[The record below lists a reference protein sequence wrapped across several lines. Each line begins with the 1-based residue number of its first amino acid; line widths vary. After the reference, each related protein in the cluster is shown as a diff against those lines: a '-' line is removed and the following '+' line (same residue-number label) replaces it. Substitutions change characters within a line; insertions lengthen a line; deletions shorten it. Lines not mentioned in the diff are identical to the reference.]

1 MNKDYV
7 EIQDPEFGSIFI
19 EAKQETRNTTYR
31 GGTRGDNEEATPS
44 VIQQK
49 LDDTLRSLPS
59 IAKSVFRSL
68 DTVKPNEINIELG
81 LKFKTGANI
90 FVISA
95 GADVDVKVCLKW
107 TDKK

>member
-1 MNKDYV
+1 MDKGYI

-19 EAKQETRNTTYR
+19 EAKQDTSNTTYR
-31 GGTRGDNEEATPS
+31 GGTRGEAMPS
-44 VIQQK
+44 VVKQK
-49 LDDTLRSLPS
+49 LDDTLLSLPG
-59 IAKSVFRSL
+59 IVKSVFRSM
-68 DTVKPNEINIELG
+68 DSVKPNEINIEVG

-95 GADVDVKVCLKW
+95 GADVDVKVSIKW